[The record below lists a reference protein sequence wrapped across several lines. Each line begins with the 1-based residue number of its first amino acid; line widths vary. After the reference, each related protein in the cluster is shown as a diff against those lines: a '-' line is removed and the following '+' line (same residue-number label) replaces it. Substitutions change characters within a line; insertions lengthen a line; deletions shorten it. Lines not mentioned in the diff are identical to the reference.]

1 MRIAAYLVMKSR
13 QEITLV
19 HFEASPKGGKRIGGG
34 EAPAYEKYQIHSP
47 NGAAEIEESLWQ
59 AHLRFWEHILSSV
72 RRIGHP

>member
-34 EAPAYEKYQIHSP
+34 EAPVYEKHQIHSP
-47 NGAAEIEESLWQ
+47 NGAAEELRYRYGRHIYVFRNTFCLQYEE
-59 AHLRFWEHILSSV
+59 
-72 RRIGHP
+72 